1 MTKETVLPIQQ
12 PRIEVVDA
20 LRGFA
25 VMAICIVHNIE
36 HFIFPVYPESQPEWL
51 SILNT
56 GTFNVI
62 FSLFAGK
69 AYAIFAL
76 LFGFTFYI
84 QYSNQQRIGKDFGY
98 RFIWRLVLLAVFATV
113 NAAFFP
119 AGDVLSLFVIVGLI
133 LFIGRKWNNSVLLSV
148 AILFLLQPYE
158 WYHYIAS
165 VFNPSHTLPD
175 FGVGPM
181 YQEVAEYTRDGK
193 FWNFIWQNITLGQK
207 ATLCWALGAG
217 RFWQTA
223 GLFLLGLYIGRKQ
236 LFLSNEQN
244 SRFWVKA
251 LIISAIAYGPL
262 YQLKE
267 LVMAESTLV
276 QNTVGVIFDMWQKF
290 AFTVV
295 LVSSFYLMYQKASFQ
310 KAVSSLR
317 TYGKMSLT
325 NYIGQSIMGSLIYF
339 PFGLFLA
346 PHCGYFL
353 SAVIGIALIL
363 LQILFCRWW
372 LNSHKQGPLERIWH
386 KWTWLGTDRNTK

>member
-1 MTKETVLPIQQ
+1 MREILPVKQQ
-12 PRIEVVDA
+12 RIEVVDA

-25 VMAICIVHNIE
+25 VIAICIVHNLE
-36 HFIFPVYPESQPEWL
+36 HFIFPMYPESQPEWL

-56 GTFNVI
+56 GTYNVI

-84 QYSNQQRIGKDFGY
+84 QYTNQQRRGCDFGY
-98 RFIWRLVLLAVFATV
+98 RFLWRLVLLAGFATI

-119 AGDVLSLFVIVGLI
+119 AGDVLSLFVIVGII
-133 LFIGRKWNNSVLLSV
+133 LFLARKWSNRTVLTV
-148 AILFLLQPYE
+148 ALLFLLQPYE
-158 WYHYIAS
+158 WYHYFAS
-165 VFNPSHTLPD
+165 LNNPAHTIPD

-181 YQEVAEYTRDGK
+181 YEEVAEYTRDGK
-193 FWNFIWQNITLGQK
+193 LGDFILQNITLGQK

-236 LFLSNEQN
+236 LFLSNEKN
-244 SRFWVKA
+244 TRFWIKA
-251 LIISAIAYGPL
+251 LIISAIAFGPL

-267 LVMAESTLV
+267 LIMAENPLV
-276 QNTVGVIFDMWQKF
+276 QNTVGVVFDMWQKF

-295 LVSSFYLMYQKASFQ
+295 LVSSFYLLYQTTNFQ

-346 PHCGYFL
+346 PHCGYFI
-353 SAVIGIALIL
+353 SALIGVALIL
-363 LQILFCRWW
+363 VQIVFCKWW
-372 LNSHKQGPLERIWH
+372 LKSHKQGPLERVWH
-386 KWTWLGTDRNTK
+386 KLTWSGTNRNIK